1 MRDDLLKTR
10 WTAVKELFSTRFAD
24 GDEMDLDGILFL
36 IGIQEA
42 GKGNKRYKK
51 DEKIDVMHVAICTL
65 LIPYGY
71 YEFEGLDEQGW
82 PHFRATATLPNLKPG
97 EQAVLMKEAVV
108 NYALENEWIK

>member
-1 MRDDLLKTR
+1 MNK
-10 WTAVKELFSTRFAD
+10 KEIIDISKK
-24 GDEMDLDGILFL
+24 
-36 IGIQEA
+36 IQEA
-42 GKGNKRYKK
+42 GKGYMRYKK